1 MRSVPSVRLPAELV
15 RGPEKLPAHC
25 SRHGRP
31 AVRQADFSL
40 RVKRAPGRLPVK
52 GWPLCPR
59 CVRSRTVWLAVT
71 LALFFGGL
79 VSFFSALAV
88 RIAIDNPPENAPAI
102 IAVIAFIVMLLAWLP
117 SYLSGY
123 PRLTRAN
130 PSPDGASVI
139 VVSPSEEFR
148 SDLHGQRRV

>member
-15 RGPEKLPAHC
+15 RGPEKLPSRC

-40 RVKRAPGRLPVK
+40 RVKRAPGRLPVR
-52 GWPLCPR
+52 GWPLCR
-59 CVRSRTVWLAVT
+59 GCVRSRTVWLAVT

-88 RIAIDNPPENAPAI
+88 RIAIDNPPGNASAI
-102 IAVIAFIVMLLAWLP
+102 IAMIAFVVMLLAWLP

-123 PRLTRAN
+123 PRLTKAR
-130 PSPDGASVI
+130 PSPDGASV
-139 VVSPSEEFR
+139 VVASPSDEFR
-148 SDLHGQRRV
+148 SDLRGQRRV